1 MTESSICA
9 EPISPSFKDFHQP
22 ILQTYRS
29 IRQQENIL
37 LVAGSGF
44 GAAEDVW
51 PYLTGNWSVDGYGVQ
66 PMPFDGFLFA
76 SQVMVAKEAHTSSPV
91 KDLIVAASGVDDQ
104 DWEGTYIKPT
114 GGILTVRS
122 ELSEPIHKVA
132 THRVKFGRSLT
143 TQSSSFPRR
152 RGLCI

>member
-1 MTESSICA
+1 MTESSICV
-9 EPISPSFKDFHQP
+9 EPISPLFEDFHQP

-37 LVAGSGF
+37 LVAGSRF

-51 PYLTGNWSVDGYGVQ
+51 LYLTGNWSVDGYSVQ

-76 SQVMVAKEAHTSSPV
+76 SRVMVAKEAHTSSSV

-104 DWEGTYIKPT
+104 DW
-114 GGILTVRS
+114 
-122 ELSEPIHKVA
+122 
-132 THRVKFGRSLT
+132 
-143 TQSSSFPRR
+143 
-152 RGLCI
+152 